1 MPRNDSDSDDDRR
14 SSSTSSSSRSHGSSG
29 SGSSGAKSKPSSSSS
44 SSSSKRS
51 SRDYSDDS
59 DSDDD
64 DRSSSS
70 SSSKRPASSSKSAK
84 SAVAKPTP
92 VSTFVKLD
100 KDQFMKACAEY
111 KRPPALKGGLAHTH
125 KKKPS
130 DFSKV
135 QLYKGYHV
143 EAREHGGVSP
153 NVALAIAQDHL
164 TEIPD
169 YYDRLRDMEAQAK
182 AERK

>member
-1 MPRNDSDSDDDRR
+1 MPRDYSDDDDDRR
-14 SSSTSSSSRSHGSSG
+14 SSSTSSSSRSHGSGG
-29 SGSSGAKSKPSSSSS
+29 SGSSSAKSKPSSSSS
-44 SSSSKRS
+44 SSSNHKRS

-59 DSDDD
+59 DSNDDD
-64 DRSSSS
+64 
-70 SSSKRPASSSKSAK
+70 SSSKRPSSSSSSKSAK
-84 SAVAKPTP
+84 SATAKPTP
-92 VSTFVKLD
+92 VPTFVKLD

-111 KRPPALKGGLAHTH
+111 KRPPALKGGLAHIY

-143 EAREHGGVSP
+143 EAREHGGASP